1 MSDQVLFESAAGNVT
16 VSTFREALLAANA
29 HEADVLYVHS
39 GLNFGQPPKGLP
51 RTSLLS
57 MMTETILG
65 IGVKTVCMPTFT
77 FSFCNG
83 QKYDIQNSK
92 SHMGALNEYFRKR
105 ADVTRSA
112 DPLMSVAV
120 IGEDQNLVQN
130 LGTQSTGR
138 DSNFDKLD
146 SRQNVKFL
154 FLGVHPGDCFTYM
167 HYLEWKAGVPYRYD
181 RAFTGEVINHGTS
194 ESVTKDLFVR
204 FNGVVPNEASYT
216 YGDML
221 QERGNLMKIK
231 VGNSSIS
238 ALPLEP
244 ARDLYLNLLSDN
256 PNHFITEPFD
266 ISKVTDD
273 FAANNMVAL

>member
-1 MSDQVLFESAAGNVT
+1 MLNPVLFESSAGSVSAA
-16 VSTFREALLAANA
+16 SFREALLSVNA

-39 GLNFGQPPKGLP
+39 GLKFGQPPRDLS

-57 MMTETILG
+57 NMTEIILNL
-65 IGVKTVCMPTFT
+65 GVKTVCMPTFT

-83 QKYDIQNSK
+83 ENYNIQTSK
-92 SHMGALNEYFRKR
+92 SHMGALNEHFRKR

-120 IGEDQNLVQN
+120 FGEDLDLVQN
-130 LGTQSTGR
+130 LGVQSTGR

-146 SRQNVKFL
+146 SRSNVKFL

-167 HYLEWKAGVPYRYD
+167 HYLEWKASVPYRYD
-181 RAFTGEVINHGTS
+181 RQFSGEVVDRGTPVPMS
-194 ESVTKDLFVR
+194 KYLFVR

-216 YGDML
+216 YGDTL
-221 QERGNLMKIK
+221 LERGSLSRIK
-231 VGNSSIS
+231 VGDSSIS
-238 ALPLEP
+238 AVPLDL
-244 ARDLYLNLLSDN
+244 ARELYLNLLNDD
-256 PNHFITEPFD
+256 PNYFIKEPFD

-273 FAANNMVAL
+273 FAVSNMVTL